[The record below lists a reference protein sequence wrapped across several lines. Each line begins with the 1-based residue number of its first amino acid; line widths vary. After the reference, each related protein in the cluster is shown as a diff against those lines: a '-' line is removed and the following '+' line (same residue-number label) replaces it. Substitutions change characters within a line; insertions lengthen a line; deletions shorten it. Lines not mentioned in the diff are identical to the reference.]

1 MGSFRAC
8 AERRSLLIRLRLEQ
22 ESSGLSV
29 TLLYA
34 SGYLWAGALVAL
46 AVGVFDG
53 VDGKVAR
60 LKVQTT
66 RIGKGEHVLDYCIE
80 MSWWAALGYHFHVT
94 SQVDYASAIL
104 FSSFP
109 ATCSTVWPSGLLN
122 AVSLEAWTMPRDS
135 IGFFAMSR
143 AVAIFIPGCSPVP
156 SSSDT
161 RRMVSF

>member
-1 MGSFRAC
+1 MHAPIEKWDRFAP
-8 AERRSLLIRLRLEQ
+8 ERRSLLIRLRLEQ

-34 SGYLWAGALVAL
+34 SGYLWAGAIVAL

-104 FSSFP
+104 FFFFP
-109 ATCSTVWPSGLLN
+109 LRRARPPGQ
-122 AVSLEAWTMPRDS
+122 AV
-135 IGFFAMSR
+135 
-143 AVAIFIPGCSPVP
+143 C
-156 SSSDT
+156 
-161 RRMVSF
+161 